1 MKIETAGSRVM
12 IYRLILITNR
22 QAVTL
27 KMMKPLEKKMSF
39 NAQKSK

>member
-1 MKIETAGSRVM
+1 MKMETVGSRVM

-27 KMMKPLEKKMSF
+27 QNDETFREKDEF
-39 NAQKSK
+39 